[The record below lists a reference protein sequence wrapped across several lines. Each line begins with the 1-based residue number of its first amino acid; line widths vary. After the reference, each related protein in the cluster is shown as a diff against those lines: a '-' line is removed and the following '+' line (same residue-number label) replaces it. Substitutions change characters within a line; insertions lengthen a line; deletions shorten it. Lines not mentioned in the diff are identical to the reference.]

1 MKSQDIEKEIERLTK
16 ALKSPH
22 ITNTTNPIDFPK
34 SRIEQLADE
43 CWTHTKQPLFSSK
56 SPHWE
61 FDRYK
66 FAELIVREC
75 INEIH
80 VADVGDLKAKGYY
93 LDKVAEHIERH
104 FGVEE

>member
-1 MKSQDIEKEIERLTK
+1 MKSQDVEKEIERLTK

-34 SRIEQLADE
+34 SRTEQLADE
-43 CWTHTKQPLFSSK
+43 CWIHTKEPLFGAK

-61 FDRYK
+61 FDRHK

-75 INEIH
+75 IEQVEVFN
-80 VADVGDLKAKGYY
+80 VRMDARPR
-93 LDKVAEHIERH
+93 HIVEAIKSH
-104 FGVEE
+104 FGVN

>member
-43 CWTHTKQPLFSSK
+43 CWTHTSEPLFSSK

-66 FAELIVREC
+66 FAKLIVQEC

-80 VADVGDLKAKGYY
+80 VADVGDLKAKSYY
-93 LDKVAEHIERH
+93 LDKVAEHIEKH
-104 FGVEE
+104 FGIEE